1 MNITEHRQFGI
12 GLIAAI
18 VALSALISMS
28 VGLVRMIPLGSF
40 CQPSSPSRFGIT
52 TPGAILNLVFGLTAL
67 S

>member
-28 VGLVRMIPLGSF
+28 AGLVGLIPLGTFS
-40 CQPSSPSRFGIT
+40 QPSPPSRFGIT
-52 TPGAILNLVFGLTAL
+52 TPGAILNVVIRLTAL